1 MYVSALASQRLEGK
15 IIARLKIHFSELFNF
30 NISVIGVSLLRLIE
44 KKKILDKR
52 YRILINIL
60 VFYD

>member
-15 IIARLKIHFSELFNF
+15 IIVRLKMHFSELFNF

-44 KKKILDKR
+44 KTNSRQEIPDSDK
-52 YRILINIL
+52 
-60 VFYD
+60 